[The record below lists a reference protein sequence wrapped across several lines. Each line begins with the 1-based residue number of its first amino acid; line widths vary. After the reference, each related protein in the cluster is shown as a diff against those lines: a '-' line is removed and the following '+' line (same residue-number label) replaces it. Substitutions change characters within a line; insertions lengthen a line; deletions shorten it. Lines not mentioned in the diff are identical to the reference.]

1 MKIAFL
7 GPEGSYSHLAART
20 FLQSEATGKIVGGA
34 WDECVPFRN
43 FPEVFE
49 AVASGRV
56 DAAAVPI
63 ENSLQGGV
71 LQNLDLL
78 QASEN
83 LYAVKEKVI
92 RIDHRLV
99 YKKGVKLS
107 QIGRVYSH
115 RQALD
120 QCGAFLNKEM
130 PFAALREAE
139 STGFGISRAMEDE
152 TGKSA
157 AIVGAHTENLRQG
170 FVMSEESIA
179 DEKNNFTHFLL
190 IRKGEEALPTKS
202 ERVYFSTVCPH
213 EPGSLL
219 SLLQIIASYGVN
231 MTKIESRPVKNK
243 VGEYRFFIEAD
254 CDIAS
259 ENVQKMLA
267 EIKANTIEC
276 KLLGA
281 YSREAGE
288 SGNS

>member
-7 GPEGSYSHLAART
+7 GPEGSYSHLAAQS
-20 FLQSEATGKIVGGA
+20 FLKTESTGEYRA
-34 WDECVPFRN
+34 NDWDECIPFRN
-43 FPEVFE
+43 FPEVFS

-78 QASEN
+78 QSSEN
-83 LYAVKEKVI
+83 LYAVKELIV

-99 YKKGVKLS
+99 CKEGVKLS
-107 QIGRVYSH
+107 EIGRVYSH

-120 QCGAFLNKEM
+120 QCAEFLSKQM
-130 PFAALREAE
+130 PFASLRDAE
-139 STGFGISRAMEDE
+139 STTFGLTRAMEDE
-152 TGKSA
+152 SGKSA
-157 AIVGAHTENLRQG
+157 AIVGAHTENLRRG

-190 IRKGEEALPTKS
+190 IKKGETALPKTS
-202 ERVYFSTVCPH
+202 EKVFFSAVCPH
-213 EPGSLL
+213 RPGSLIE
-219 SLLQIIASYGVN
+219 LLQIIAKYGIN

-243 VGEYRFFIEAD
+243 VGDYRFFIEAD
-254 CDIAS
+254 CNIGS
-259 ENVQKMLA
+259 KEVRELLESVKVHTL
-267 EIKANTIEC
+267 EC

-281 YSREAGE
+281 YSQR
-288 SGNS
+288 

>member
-7 GPEGSYSHLAART
+7 GPEGSYSHLAAKE
-20 FLQSEATGKIVGGA
+20 FLKTETTGENVAGN

-43 FPEVFE
+43 FAEVFN

-78 QASEN
+78 QSSTD
-83 LYAVKEKVI
+83 LYAIKEKVVQ
-92 RIDHRLV
+92 IDHRLV
-99 YKKGVKLS
+99 YKAGVKLS
-107 QIGRVYSH
+107 EIGRVYSH

-120 QCGAFLNKEM
+120 QCAQFLMKEM
-130 PFAALREAE
+130 PFASLRDAE
-139 STGFGISRAMEDE
+139 STGFGLSRATEDD

-157 AIVGAHTENLRQG
+157 AIVGAHTGNLRSG

-190 IRKGEEALPTKS
+190 IKKGESVLPKTS
-202 ERVYFSTVCPH
+202 ERVFFSTVCPH
-213 EPGSLL
+213 RPGSLL
-219 SLLQIIASYGVN
+219 KLLAVIEKYGIN
-231 MTKIESRPVKNK
+231 MTKIESRPVRNQP
-243 VGEYRFFIEAD
+243 GEYRFFIEAD

-259 ENVQKMLA
+259 AEVQALLT
-267 EIKANTIEC
+267 EIRANTLEC

-281 YSREAGE
+281 YCKD
-288 SGNS
+288 